1 MRWVGASDSAKGLGM
16 NPRRISKT
24 AASIVAVIIFIL
36 PGLSHA
42 GHPLEMYPL
51 PDEMYSKKWCSD
63 HGGVTGV
70 RMPDGTS
77 ADCITTT
84 HVMEVQFAPRWA
96 EAMGWALYYSSESGK
111 RAGIVLIIKE
121 NKDLEYW
128 KQLNSTIQHF
138 KLPIDT
144 WKIE

>member
-1 MRWVGASDSAKGLGM
+1 MKWAGASDSDGGSEM
-16 NPRRISKT
+16 NPRRTFKT
-24 AASIVAVIIFIL
+24 GASILAVIILFL
-36 PGLSHA
+36 PGLSNA

-51 PDEMYSKKWCSD
+51 PDEMYPKKWCAD

-84 HVMEVQFAPRWA
+84 HVMEFQFAPRWA
-96 EAMGWALYYSSESGK
+96 EALGWALYYSSESGK
-111 RAGIVLIIKE
+111 KAGIVLIIKE
-121 NKDLEYW
+121 KKDLEYW

-138 KLPIDT
+138 QLPIDT
-144 WKIE
+144 WKME